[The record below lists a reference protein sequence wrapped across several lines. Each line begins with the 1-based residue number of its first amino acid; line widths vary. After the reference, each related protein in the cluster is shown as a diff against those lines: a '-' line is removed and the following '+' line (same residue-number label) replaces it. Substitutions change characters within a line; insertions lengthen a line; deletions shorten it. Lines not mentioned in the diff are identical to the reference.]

1 MTTLTTEPTEIPH
14 GFVHDLDEQEYH
26 AHQGSLSV
34 SGAKVLLKAP
44 ALYKWQQDHPVHKDV
59 FDVGSAAHKVILG
72 VGDPIDVIDADNWR
86 RADAQTAQKASR
98 EAGHIPLLRKD
109 YNQVCDMADVL
120 ASHKLAMQ
128 LLTGGQPEVSAFAAD
143 EPTGVLR
150 RGRFDYLGPNV
161 IVDYKSAIS
170 ADPRDIAGRYG
181 AMKKFG
187 YDLQADWYLRLARDL
202 GHPAQAFALIFQ
214 MKEPPYLVTVATIR
228 EDDLWEASDRNRRA
242 LEIFRDC
249 TESGVWPGFLPDD
262 TAAVVSLDQQTYEE
276 ELIG

>member
-1 MTTLTTEPTEIPH
+1 MTTLTMTNPAPH
-14 GFVHDLDEQEYH
+14 GFIHDLDEQEYH
-26 AHQGSLSV
+26 THQGSLSV

-44 ALYKWQQDHPVHKDV
+44 ALFKWQQDHPVQKDV
-59 FDVGSAAHKVILG
+59 FDFGSAAHKMVLG
-72 VGDPIDVIDADNWR
+72 VGADLAVYSGATDWR
-86 RADAQTAQKASR
+86 SKEARAFRD
-98 EAGHIPLLRKD
+98 EARTNGDTPLLEVDYERVQAMAAALKD
-109 YNQVCDMADVL
+109 
-120 ASHKLAMQ
+120 HRLAMQ
-128 LLTGGQPEVSAFAAD
+128 LLSNGQPEVSAFAID

-181 AMKKFG
+181 AIKKFG

-228 EDDLWEASDRNRRA
+228 EDDLWEARDRNQRA

-249 TESGVWPGFLPDD
+249 TQSGIWPGFLPDD

-276 ELIG
+276 ELIA